1 MHLAQLR
8 ERKDELRALDA
19 QVFVIVFES
28 EPGAASH
35 LEEGG
40 VRWPILR
47 DTERSLYA
55 AYGMGRAS
63 WRDVWGPSTW
73 WAYARALLRG
83 GRLKHSTGDVH
94 QRGGNV
100 IVDPDGIVRLH
111 HVGRGPADRPSV
123 EALLDVMR
131 QA

>member
-8 ERKDELRALDA
+8 ERQDELRALDVR
-19 QVFVIVFES
+19 VFVIVFETQPDAPPHY
-28 EPGAASH
+28 EV
-35 LEEGG
+35 GG

-47 DTERSLYA
+47 DTERLLYA

-63 WRDVWGPSTW
+63 AWDIWGPATW
-73 WAYARALLRG
+73 WAYAKALLRG

-100 IVDPDGIVRLH
+100 VVDPEGIVRLH

-123 EALLDVMR
+123 DALLDVMR
-131 QA
+131 RV